1 MKKTFVQ
8 LTFITGLSLVVIISQ
23 LTGIFDFPWFVHL
36 GLLYLTTLKMS
47 STIHQLQTEKELQM
61 QPSFLY
67 YEEGILREIFN

>member
-1 MKKTFVQ
+1 MKKTFIQ
-8 LTFITGLSLVVIISQ
+8 LTFITGLSLVVFFSQ
-23 LTGIFDFPWFVHL
+23 LTGIIDFPWFVHL

-47 STIHQLQTEKELQM
+47 NTIHQLQTEKDLQM